1 MIRILII
8 GDSGVGKSSLISSF
22 VSRHFPE
29 EVPSVM
35 IDSIIPSD
43 TTANNINVTIM
54 DSSARAGDREVLKQK
69 LRAADSVL
77 ALYDASRHE
86 TLENL
91 SHEWLPLI
99 RDVCS
104 SSNNITHNYDL
115 EEGVNNIEGKP
126 VVIVGTKIDL
136 LGDAEENR
144 IQEESEILTSILRKF
159 PFVLACCRASS
170 KLLNVDSVFYHGELV
185 VTFPLRPLFDVSLSE
200 FTTACKRAL
209 LRIFRVY
216 DFDRDG
222 LLSDHELCTL
232 QQSCFDVALRDED
245 VTAVKKQI
253 AKSTTGGLRNNRTTF
268 EGLMGIMSIF
278 VERSQPQIPWT
289 ILRTNG
295 YDDYLNLTIPLELY
309 DVIRKRA
316 DQITELTPG
325 ALHFLTQLALIASTN
340 YDSSS
345 EINGVNSN
353 NSNENILSFH
363 AIKNILSVIPSSVK
377 LPWDDPPIF
386 EDLSVYL
393 LAELSNNNNFSCS
406 IDAWIAQWQMFA
418 VVRPNLT
425 QELLYRLGYADQ
437 IDLGI
442 QVSDGRLSSNSFN
455 RKTISNRSVLH
466 ICVLGDVGVGKTS
479 FLHCL
484 SGLNKKYKED
494 NLSDDRTLTSITS
507 SEILENK
514 SGIIMHGSC
523 YRYIT
528 GHSSEQYSSFTQ
540 SSNIVLNNTVY
551 IVATEVP
558 FKEATNWLQG
568 HGDSYDAIVLL
579 FNDIIITFETAKKL
593 ELLIPENVPR
603 LYLANVFDQEKH
615 LSSNSSVNAGSK
627 YVSEN
632 ELMPLQIIST
642 KTGDGISDAIT
653 SLTDVITYPEL
664 GIPKSQRDAKVRKLF
679 RTRLFYTV
687 SALGALSLIATGS
700 ILYLRKN
707 EELSKK
713 LFNIFKR

>member
-54 DSSARAGDREVLKQK
+54 DSSARASDREVLKQK
-69 LRAADSVL
+69 LRAADSVI
-77 ALYDASRHE
+77 ALYDSSRHE

-104 SSNNITHNYDL
+104 SSSNNLTHNHDL
-115 EEGVNNIEGKP
+115 EKGSNNSEGKP

-144 IQEESEILTSILRKF
+144 AQEESEILRSILRKF

-170 KLLNVDSVFYHGELV
+170 KLLNVDSVFYYGELV

-200 FTTACKRAL
+200 FTTSCKRAL

-232 QQSCFDVALRDED
+232 QQSCFDVPLRDED
-245 VTAVKKQI
+245 LTAVKKQI

-278 VERSQPQIPWT
+278 IERSQPQIPWT

-295 YDDYLNLTIPLELY
+295 YDDNLNLTIPLELY
-309 DVIRKRA
+309 DVIRKRG

-325 ALHFLTQLALIASTN
+325 ALHFLTQLALIAITN
-340 YDSSS
+340 YDSSAN
-345 EINGVNSN
+345 INGINGN

-393 LAELSNNNNFSCS
+393 LAELSNNTNYSCS

-425 QELLYRLGYADQ
+425 QELLYRLGYPDQ
-437 IDLGI
+437 SDLGI
-442 QVSDGRLSSNSFN
+442 QVSDGRLSSNSSN

-484 SGLNKKYKED
+484 SGLNKKNKED
-494 NLSDDRTLTSITS
+494 NLSDDKTSVTS
-507 SEILENK
+507 SENLENK

-523 YRYIT
+523 YRYIS
-528 GHSSEQYSSFTQ
+528 GHSSEQYSFKS
-540 SSNIVLNNTVY
+540 SSNIILNNTVY
-551 IVATEVP
+551 IVATEVK

-579 FNDIIITFETAKKL
+579 FNDIIITFETAKQL
-593 ELLIPENVPR
+593 EALIPENVPR
-603 LYLANVFDQEKH
+603 LYFANVFDQEKH
-615 LSSNSSVNAGSK
+615 SSSNSSVNAGSK
-627 YVSEN
+627 YISEN
-632 ELMPLQIIST
+632 ELMALQIIST
-642 KTGDGISDAIT
+642 KTGDGIDDAIT
-653 SLTDVITYPEL
+653 ALTDVIAYPEL
-664 GIPKSQRDAKVRKLF
+664 GIPKSQKNANIRKLF
-679 RTRLFYTV
+679 RTRLFYTL
-687 SALGALSLIATGS
+687 SALGAISLVATGS
-700 ILYLRKN
+700 ILYLQKN
-707 EELSKK
+707 KELSTK
-713 LFNIFKR
+713 LFNIFKRN